1 MKRILFF
8 FLLTALP
15 FLAAAQGTVKDSVT
29 VLTDAQINF
38 GTWADSVRMYFIQGG
53 TWKKQR
59 MDTLAQYMVTK
70 NGAGVTDGDKSD
82 ITVSSSGA
90 TWTIDNSAVTTAKI
104 NNSAVDSNKLA
115 SNSVTSAKIA
125 TGAVGA
131 TQLAST
137 AVSAGTYRN
146 ARLTVDE
153 DGRLTAANSDTLA
166 MIIACSDETTNLT
179 TGTAKVTFRAP
190 FAMTVV
196 GVRANVN
203 TAPVGSTIIVD
214 INDSG
219 TTIMSTNKLSIDASE
234 KTSVTAATA
243 AGITDSAIADDA
255 EITIDI
261 DQIGSSTA
269 GKGLKVTI
277 LYIRP

>member
-1 MKRILFF
+1 MKRILY
-8 FLLTALP
+8 FLLAFLP
-15 FLAAAQGTVKDSVT
+15 IGIYAQGTVKDSVT
-29 VLTDAQINF
+29 VLTDSEISA
-38 GTWADSVRMYFIQGG
+38 GTLADSVRIYYIQGG
-53 TWKKQR
+53 SWKKSR
-59 MDTLAQYMVTK
+59 MDSLYQFT
-70 NGAGVTDGDKSD
+70 
-82 ITVSSSGA
+82 
-90 TWTIDNSAVTTAKI
+90 
-104 NNSAVDSNKLA
+104 
-115 SNSVTSAKIA
+115 
-125 TGAVGA
+125 
-131 TQLAST
+131 
-137 AVSAGTYRN
+137 R
-146 ARLTVDE
+146 R
-153 DGRLTAANSDTLA
+153 RDTLS

-190 FAMTVV
+190 FAMTIT

-214 INDSG
+214 INDGG

-269 GKGLKVTI
+269 GKGLKVI
-277 LYIRP
+277 IYYIRP